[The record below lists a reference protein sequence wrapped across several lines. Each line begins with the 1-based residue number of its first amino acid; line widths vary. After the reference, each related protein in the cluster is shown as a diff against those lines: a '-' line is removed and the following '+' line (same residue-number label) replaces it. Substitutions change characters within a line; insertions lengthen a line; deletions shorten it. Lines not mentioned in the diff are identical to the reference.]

1 MRRRGFE
8 IETDMDAYQLH
19 KFLDAYTRSW
29 PDYLTVYYSKVTINK
44 EEIKLFT
51 VESTPVEYRLLE
63 RVCHIIMELDE
74 SYHEAVERALC
85 GFYEY
90 CLRFYEEEWV
100 IDDRS
105 DDIFPQPGQIFER
118 GSDRLV
124 VLSSFRDKET
134 EEDEGLDEPF
144 ITFDYINDKGEVFQD
159 EYFDAD
165 EYKFISDQLKVHNA
179 IHHNDFTRKA

>member
-1 MRRRGFE
+1 MKRRGFE

-29 PDYLTVYYSKVTINK
+29 PDYLTVYYSKVTITK

-51 VESTPVEYRLLE
+51 VKSSQDEYRLLE

-74 SYHEAVERALC
+74 SYREAVERALC